1 MSKGLTSTASV
12 TIDAPTA
19 EVWDAFTNPAIIKQ
33 YMFGTD
39 AVSEWKEGSPIVWK
53 GEYEGREYEDK
64 GVILELRPERLLRY
78 SHYSPL
84 SGQPDVP
91 ESYHTV
97 TVELIGRGTRTDVR
111 LTQDNNATE
120 EARDH
125 TAQNWQGMLE
135 ALKKLLEA

>member
-12 TIDAPTA
+12 TIDAPAA
-19 EVWDAFTNPAIIKQ
+19 EVWDAFTNPATIKQ

-39 AVSEWKEGSPIVWK
+39 AVSEWKEGRPIVWK
-53 GEYEGREYEDK
+53 GEYEGRRYEDK
-64 GVILELRPERLLRY
+64 GEIFELRPERLLRY

-97 TVELIGRGTRTDVR
+97 TVELTGRGTSTDVR
-111 LTQDNNATE
+111 LSHRTYAVGVNGD
-120 EARDH
+120 
-125 TAQNWQGMLE
+125 
-135 ALKKLLEA
+135 